1 MISDSP
7 LVEQAA
13 AFARRAH
20 EHHHRKGGKQV
31 PYFHHLE
38 SVARRLV
45 AAGYRDPVMLAS
57 AYLHDVLEDQP
68 HHGPEAREVFPADVM
83 ATVEV
88 LSEQKHDA
96 SGAHRSK
103 AERFEG
109 YARGLE
115 ATTPAA
121 LRARVISCADKIDN
135 TDSLLDPK
143 HEGHKL
149 LLTLST
155 RPGQHRRQFERLRPI
170 YAATVNA
177 ALLAEF
183 DRVTADFAAYLAR
196 WLPGRAVAIAAAAHL
211 GQFDKAGEP
220 YITHPLRLFQRAATS
235 DERIVAVLHDLI
247 EDTDWT
253 LAALADEGFSP
264 VILAALDALTR
275 RSGESYDA
283 FLDRVLA
290 DPLATRVKR
299 LDLEDNLN
307 AARLPAVGPA
317 DLERLGR
324 YVAALARVRAHLAAE
339 PAR

>member
-1 MISDSP
+1 MSSQSP

-38 SVARRLV
+38 SVARRLA
-45 AAGYRDPVMLAS
+45 AAGYDDPVILAS

-68 HHGPEAREVFPADVM
+68 QHGPEARALFPAEVM
-83 ATVEV
+83 ETVEV
-88 LSEQKHDA
+88 LSEQKLDP
-96 SGAHRSK
+96 SGAKRTK

-121 LRARVISCADKIDN
+121 LRARAVSCADKIDN
-135 TDSLLDPK
+135 TASLLDPE

-155 RPGQHRRQFERLRPI
+155 RPGQHHRQFERLRPI
-170 YAATVNA
+170 YAATANA
-177 ALLAEF
+177 ALLAAF

-220 YITHPLRLFQRAATS
+220 YITHPLRLMQRAATS
-235 DERIVAVLHDLI
+235 DERIVAVLHDVI
-247 EDTDWT
+247 EDTEWT
-253 LAALADEGFSP
+253 LPALADEGFSP
-264 VILAALDALTR
+264 VHLAALDALTR
-275 RSGESYDA
+275 RQGESYDA
-283 FLDRVLA
+283 FLDRVIA
-290 DPLATRVKR
+290 DPLAARVKR

-307 AARLPAVGPA
+307 AARLTAVTPR
-317 DLERLGR
+317 DLERISR
-324 YVAALARVRAHLAAE
+324 YVPALARVRAALGAE
-339 PAR
+339 GGR

>member
-1 MISDSP
+1 MSSDSP

-38 SVARRLV
+38 SVARRLA
-45 AAGYRDPVMLAS
+45 AAGYEDPVMLAA

-68 HHGPEAREVFPADVM
+68 HHGPEAHQLFPADVM

-96 SGAHRSK
+96 SGAHRNK
-103 AERFEG
+103 AQRFEG

-121 LRARVISCADKIDN
+121 LRARVVSCADKIDN
-135 TDSLLDPK
+135 TESLLDPK
-143 HEGHKL
+143 HEGYKL
-149 LLTLST
+149 LPTLST

-170 YAATVNA
+170 YAETVNA

-183 DRVTADFAAYLAR
+183 DRVTEAFAAYLVR
-196 WLPGRAVAIAAAAHL
+196 WLPGRAVAIASAAHL

-220 YITHPLRLFQRAATS
+220 YITHPLRLFQRAAS
-235 DERIVAVLHDLI
+235 PEERIVAVLHDVI

-264 VILAALDALTR
+264 AVLAALDALTR
-275 RSGESYDA
+275 RSEESYEA
-283 FLDRVLA
+283 FIDRVLTS
-290 DPLATRVKR
+290 PLATRVKR

-307 AARLPAVGPA
+307 AARLTAVGPKEI
-317 DLERLGR
+317 ERISR
-324 YVAALARVRAHLAAE
+324 YVPALARVRAAIE
-339 PAR
+339 GAR